1 MIVPVLVGPFAARV
15 VQNLVVDPDCW
26 LGSTDHSAGEPA
38 RVDMKTAEALI
49 DHILGCVRPPRHHR
63 IELLEQAGEPN
74 WIATIGV
81 IELTYLEQ
89 FITKVIELRK
99 SHRLI
104 DWDGVTE
111 QEWGH
116 RDGPGEVNRRP

>member
-1 MIVPVLVGPFAARV
+1 
-15 VQNLVVDPDCW
+15 
-26 LGSTDHSAGEPA
+26 
-38 RVDMKTAEALI
+38 MKTAEALI

-74 WIATIGV
+74 WIATMGV

-99 SHRLI
+99 SDRLI

-116 RDGPGEVNRRP
+116 RRITKSLSEIDHVPFVDRHSKSHQDAVRLWPSPAHAA

>member
-1 MIVPVLVGPFAARV
+1 
-15 VQNLVVDPDCW
+15 
-26 LGSTDHSAGEPA
+26 
-38 RVDMKTAEALI
+38 MKTAEALI
-49 DHILGCVRPPRHHR
+49 DHILRCVRPPRHHR

-74 WIATIGV
+74 WIAIIGV
-81 IELTYLEQ
+81 IEITHLEQ

-99 SHRLI
+99 SDRLI

-116 RDGPGEVNRRP
+116 RRITKSLSEN